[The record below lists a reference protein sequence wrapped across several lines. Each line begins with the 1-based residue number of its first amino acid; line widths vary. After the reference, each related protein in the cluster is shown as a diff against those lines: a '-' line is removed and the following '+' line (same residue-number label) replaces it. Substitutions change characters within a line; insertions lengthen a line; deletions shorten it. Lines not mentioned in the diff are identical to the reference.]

1 MYFLQ
6 IGFSLFYIV
15 GEKYSGYN
23 KENGSKTIEN
33 ERREKFIRWSADL
46 DLRYDR
52 VFSIIDIQE
61 KNM

>member
-1 MYFLQ
+1 ML
-6 IGFSLFYIV
+6 
-15 GEKYSGYN
+15 
-23 KENGSKTIEN
+23 TN

>member
-1 MYFLQ
+1 LQ

-33 ERREKFIRWSADL
+33 ER
-46 DLRYDR
+46 
-52 VFSIIDIQE
+52 
-61 KNM
+61 